1 MFEFALE
8 KKLWSATGEMT
19 LRVNQQLEPGSFLT
33 VYGKSGAGK
42 TSLLRILAGL
52 MQPEAGRICVQQMLW
67 LDVAKG
73 VNRAPKDRQVG
84 FLFQD
89 YALFPNMTVLENLRF
104 ALPKQRQTRGGR
116 SPLISDLIE
125 IMELGELRHRKP
137 ATLSGGQQ
145 QRVALARALVQQP
158 KLLMLDEPLSALDD
172 EMRLRLQQYI
182 LQVHREFGLTTILVS
197 HDLAEIW
204 RLSDQVWVLEQGQV
218 IRQGTAAE
226 VFAGSKHGHDGL
238 DANAA
243 EANTLQVVGQVIAI
257 EQEDGRWRISLLV
270 DRRIVQMVVEQTVA
284 EGFAV
289 GDRVLLSSQIHNPTI
304 QKILS

>member
-52 MQPEAGRICVQQMLW
+52 MQPEAGRICVQQTLW
-67 LDVAKG
+67 LDVARS
-73 VNRAPKDRQVG
+73 VNLAPKDRQVG

-89 YALFPNMTVLENLRF
+89 YALFPNMTVQENLRF
-104 ALPKQRQTRGGR
+104 ALPKQRQMKEWR
-116 SPLISDLIE
+116 SHLIPDLIE

-204 RLSDQVWVLEQGQV
+204 RLSDQVWVLEQGKI

-226 VFAGSKHGHDGL
+226 VFAGAEQGHGVNADAL
-238 DANAA
+238 EANA
-243 EANTLQVVGQVIAI
+243 LQVVGQVIAI
-257 EQEDGRWRISLLV
+257 EPQDLMNRLTLLI
-270 DRRIVQMVVEQTVA
+270 DRRIVQVVVEQTVA
-284 EGFAV
+284 AGLAI
-289 GDRVLLSSQIHNPTI
+289 GDRVLLTTPIHNPTI
-304 QKILS
+304 QKIL